1 MTNIRKPI
9 AENPVANITTQVL
22 SVRLPTLEMR
32 RTLTERCEAD
42 GVPVAK
48 FLADVVEAYI
58 DGRLQI
64 IKKPPTPDPSYL
76 IDPEDVRP

>member
-1 MTNIRKPI
+1 MANIRKPT

-32 RTLTERCEAD
+32 RALTERCEAD

-48 FLADVVEAYI
+48 FLADVVEAYLE
-58 DGRLQI
+58 GRLQI
-64 IKKPPTPDPSYL
+64 IKKPPVPDPSYL
-76 IDPEDVRP
+76 IDPEDARA